1 MGTNQQV
8 KGPTVTL
15 NPADPRPLYQQ
26 LAALLRGQIES
37 GELMPGAQVPTEAEL
52 VARHVTSRN
61 TVRLALNA
69 LRNEGLVT
77 SKRGRGSFIRAEPR
91 MKYFASLT
99 GSRAKRTEADR
110 RRDTF
115 TQQIEAQGKAAH
127 QVSTVEEL
135 PAPAEIAAHLGVEAG
150 QPIGV
155 RRRIMYADSEPLQ
168 LGDSFYPLEIVGG
181 TKMMRPA
188 DIVEG
193 TDQVLEDLGHT
204 PTRYEDEITW
214 RMPTAEEATKL
225 HLAPGVPVGRL
236 LRTTFDHHD
245 RPVEVYVVVLPG
257 DRHVLLYEVSAE

>member
-1 MGTNQQV
+1 VGTNQQV

-37 GELMPGAQVPTEAEL
+37 GELTPGAQVPTEAEL
-52 VARHVTSRN
+52 AARHVTSRN

-91 MKYFASLT
+91 MRYFASLT
-99 GSRAKRTEADR
+99 GSRAKRAEADR

-115 TQQIEAQGKAAH
+115 TQQIEAQGKTAH

-188 DIVEG
+188 DIMEG

-236 LRTTFDHHD
+236 LRTTFDHRD